1 MEIQLQQLQQKN
13 NNEKLDPKLLFKKGS
28 KIQVCGSSGSGK
40 TWWIA
45 NYLMNVDCDFQEII
59 WITNELSS
67 KQDLI
72 KKLQTKFGDKFYLM
86 IGLEKN
92 QKELK
97 QIFQENKEDK
107 INTCCVIDDLMMEQ
121 SKFQAELFLAGRHL
135 NITIFELIQS
145 IFVGGKNSR
154 NQQQN
159 VQYFLLFNFPDA
171 ISVVNLA
178 HRMTT
183 SKKGRDN
190 VVEAWKDATS
200 KKGGCLIIDTITSQY
215 ELEDAKLL
223 RFRDTEL
230 DVVYKSLSDA

>member
-1 MEIQLQQLQQKN
+1 MTDNRQTDN
-13 NNEKLDPKLLFKKGS
+13 KLDKRLLFKKGS
-28 KIQVCGSSGSGK
+28 KIQICGSSGSGK
-40 TWWIA
+40 TYWLA
-45 NYLMNVDCDFQEII
+45 NYLLNVDTDFQEII
-59 WITNELSS
+59 WVTNELSA

-72 KKLQTKFGDKFYLM
+72 KKLQSKFGDKFILM

-92 QKELK
+92 QAQLK
-97 QIFQENKEDK
+97 LMFNENKEDK
-107 INTCCVIDDLMMEQ
+107 INTACIIDDLMMEQ

-154 NQQQN
+154 NQQNN
-159 VQYFLLFNFPDA
+159 VQYFILFNFPDA

-183 SKKGRDN
+183 SKKGRDE
-190 VVEAWKDATS
+190 VVEAYKDATN
-200 KKGGCLIIDTITSQY
+200 KKGGCLIIDTITSQSD
-215 ELEDAKLL
+215 LEDAKLL

-230 DVVYKSLSDA
+230 DIVYKNLADA

>member
-1 MEIQLQQLQQKN
+1 MDMQN
-13 NNEKLDPKLLFKKGS
+13 NDNVKLDPKLLFKKGS

-40 TWWIA
+40 TYWIA
-45 NYLMNVDCDFQEII
+45 NYLMNVDTDFQEII

-67 KQDLI
+67 KQELI
-72 KKLQTKFGDKFYLM
+72 KKLQTKLGDKFILM

-97 QIFQENKEDK
+97 QMFQDNKEDK
-107 INTCCVIDDLMMEQ
+107 INTCVIIDDLMMEQ
-121 SKFQAELFLAGRHL
+121 GKFTAELFLAGRHL

-145 IFVGGKNSR
+145 IFVGGKQSR
-154 NQQQN
+154 NMQQN
-159 VQYFLLFNFPDA
+159 VQYFVLFQFPDA

-183 SKKGRDN
+183 SKVGRDN
-190 VVEAWKDATS
+190 VVEAWKESTS
-200 KKGGCLIIDTITSQY
+200 KKGGCLIIDTITGQY
-215 ELEDAKLL
+215 DLEDSKLL

-230 DVVYKSLSDA
+230 DIVYKSLANA

>member
-1 MEIQLQQLQQKN
+1 MDMQN
-13 NNEKLDPKLLFKKGS
+13 NDNVKLDPKLLFKKGS

-40 TWWIA
+40 TYWIA
-45 NYLMNVDCDFQEII
+45 NYLMNVDTDFQEII

-67 KQDLI
+67 KQELI
-72 KKLQTKFGDKFYLM
+72 KKLQTKLGDKFILM

-97 QIFQENKEDK
+97 QMFQDNKEDK
-107 INTCCVIDDLMMEQ
+107 INTCVIIDDLMMEQ
-121 SKFQAELFLAGRHL
+121 GKFTAELFLAGRHL

-145 IFVGGKNSR
+145 IFVGGKQSR
-154 NQQQN
+154 NMQQN
-159 VQYFLLFNFPDA
+159 VQYFVLFQFPDA

-183 SKKGRDN
+183 SKAGRDN
-190 VVEAWKDATS
+190 VVEAWKESTS
-200 KKGGCLIIDTITSQY
+200 KKGGCLIIDTITGQY
-215 ELEDAKLL
+215 DLEDSKLL

-230 DVVYKSLSDA
+230 DIVYKSLANA

>member
-1 MEIQLQQLQQKN
+1 MTDNKQTDN
-13 NNEKLDPKLLFKKGS
+13 KLDKRLLFKKGS
-28 KIQVCGSSGSGK
+28 KIQICGSSGSGK
-40 TWWIA
+40 TFWLA
-45 NYLMNVDCDFQEII
+45 NYLLNVDTDFQEII
-59 WITNELSS
+59 WVTNELSA

-72 KKLQTKFGDKFYLM
+72 KKLQSKFGDKFILM

-92 QKELK
+92 QAQLK
-97 QIFQENKEDK
+97 LMFNENKEDK
-107 INTCCVIDDLMMEQ
+107 INTACIIDDLMMEQ

-154 NQQQN
+154 NQQNN
-159 VQYFLLFNFPDA
+159 VQYFILFNFPDA

-183 SKKGRDN
+183 SKKGRDE
-190 VVEAWKDATS
+190 VVEAYKDATN
-200 KKGGCLIIDTITSQY
+200 KKGGCLIIDTITSQSD
-215 ELEDAKLL
+215 LEDAKLL

-230 DVVYKSLSDA
+230 DIVYKNLADA

>member
-1 MEIQLQQLQQKN
+1 MDMQKN
-13 NNEKLDPKLLFKKGS
+13 DNVKLDPKLLFKKGS

-40 TWWIA
+40 TYWIA
-45 NYLMNVDCDFQEII
+45 NYLMNVDTDFQEII

-67 KQDLI
+67 KQELI
-72 KKLQTKFGDKFYLM
+72 KKLQTKLGDKFILM

-97 QIFQENKEDK
+97 QMFQDNKEDK
-107 INTCCVIDDLMMEQ
+107 INTCVIIDDLMMEQ
-121 SKFQAELFLAGRHL
+121 GKFTAELFLAGRHL

-145 IFVGGKNSR
+145 IFVGGKQSR
-154 NQQQN
+154 NMQQN
-159 VQYFLLFNFPDA
+159 VQYFVLFQFPDA

-183 SKKGRDN
+183 SKAGRDN
-190 VVEAWKDATS
+190 VVEAWKESTS
-200 KKGGCLIIDTITSQY
+200 KKGGCLIIDTITGQY
-215 ELEDAKLL
+215 DLEDSKLL

-230 DVVYKSLSDA
+230 DIVYKSLANA